1 MTTEAEK
8 ARIALIVYRDRGLAT
23 LDLLGKTSGNSGGSV
38 SEDELDELMRKRAA
52 AFHNFAALDHRALSI
67 GQDVAALPG
76 VSELWSDV
84 SRINKEISERLA
96 VKSAKVER
104 QLAVG
109 QRHNKVAMHYHSGEP
124 RPIRFV
130 KGT

>member
-8 ARIALIVYRDRGLAT
+8 ARIALTVYRDRGLAA
-23 LDLLGKTSGNSGGSV
+23 LELLGKIFGNSGGSAN
-38 SEDELDELMRKRAA
+38 EGELEEMMRKRAA
-52 AFHNFAALDHRALSI
+52 AFHNFAALDHRALSV
-67 GQDVAALPG
+67 GQDMAALPG
-76 VSELWSDV
+76 VAELWSDV
-84 SRINKEISERLA
+84 SRINKEISERLTA
-96 VKSAKVER
+96 KSVKVEK

-109 QRHNKVAMHYHSGEP
+109 QRHSKVAMHYHSGEP